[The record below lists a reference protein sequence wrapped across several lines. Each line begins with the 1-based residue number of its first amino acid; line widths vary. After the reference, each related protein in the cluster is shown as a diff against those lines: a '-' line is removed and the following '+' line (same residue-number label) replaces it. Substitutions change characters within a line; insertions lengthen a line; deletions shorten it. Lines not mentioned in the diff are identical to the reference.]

1 MVWDAKMKFVDKAK
15 SFIDDVIVEMR
26 KVSWPTWEQL
36 VNSSVVVIV
45 ISALFTFYIFVV
57 DQIVSFVVKHLY

>member
-1 MVWDAKMKFVDKAK
+1 MKLVEKAK

>member
-1 MVWDAKMKFVDKAK
+1 MKVVDKAK
-15 SFIDDVIVEMR
+15 AFINDVIIEMR
-26 KVSWPTWEQL
+26 KVSWPTWDEL

>member
-1 MVWDAKMKFVDKAK
+1 MKFVEKAK
-15 SFIDDVIVEMR
+15 SFINDVIVEMR

-45 ISALFTFYIFVV
+45 ISALFTLFIFVV

>member
-1 MVWDAKMKFVDKAK
+1 MKFVDKAK

>member
-1 MVWDAKMKFVDKAK
+1 MKFIDKAK

>member
-1 MVWDAKMKFVDKAK
+1 MKFLEKAK
-15 SFIDDVIVEMR
+15 SFINDVIVEMR

-45 ISALFTFYIFVV
+45 ISALFTLFIFVV